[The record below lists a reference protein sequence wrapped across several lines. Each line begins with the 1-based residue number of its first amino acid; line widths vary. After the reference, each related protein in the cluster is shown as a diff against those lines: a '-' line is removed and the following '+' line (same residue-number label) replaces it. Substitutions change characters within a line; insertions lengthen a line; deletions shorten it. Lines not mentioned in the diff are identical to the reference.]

1 MKKILFITNGHG
13 EDQTAAK
20 IIEKLPTDIDVSVM
34 PMVGDGAV
42 VGAFRE
48 PSQPINL
55 LGPRKSLPSG
65 GFSARNLLAL
75 PKDIISGLLGLLYL
89 QIKTLKK
96 LRGQFDLVV
105 AIGDIVPIFAALIT
119 KIPFIF
125 VGVNKS
131 DYYKT
136 FGYNYTPWEKWL
148 LKKYAK
154 IVFARDAHTSNS
166 LKKDGINA
174 VYKGNPLMDGIGS
187 YEIIEKKDGEKII
200 GFLPGTRK
208 EDIPKNI
215 EDFGKIAKELS
226 KIDKNFRFLVACKSV
241 KAYCNSPQQMQPQS
255 FETLIYNA
263 DIIIGLSGTGN
274 EQAAGIGKPV
284 ISFLSR
290 GSQYNKKFAL
300 AQKELLGDAL
310 TLVEPSHKPQLF
322 TPIRKSG
329 FIPGKISNTLR
340 EFCSSMN
347 NRGKMAQL
355 WTAIAKE
362 TVAILNDAARY
373 NHISEI
379 GKERMDKGGAVNQIS
394 QYIQDEVK

>member
-215 EDFGKIAKELS
+215 EDFGKIAEELL
-226 KIDKNFRFLVACKSV
+226 KIDKNFRFLIADNCEGTRLIASLRG
-241 KAYCNSPQQMQPQS
+241 AP
-255 FETLIYNA
+255 FETVIYNS

-284 ISFLSR
+284 VSFVGR
-290 GSQYNKKFAL
+290 GAQYNKKFAN

-310 TLVEPSHKPQLF
+310 SLIVGTNCN
-322 TPIRKSG
+322 TP
-329 FIPGKISNTLR
+329 L
-340 EFCSSMN
+340 
-347 NRGKMAQL
+347 Q
-355 WTAIAKE
+355 IANE
-362 TVAILNDAARY
+362 IITILHDPARY
-373 NHISEI
+373 NYMSET
-379 GKERMDKGGAVNQIS
+379 GKNRMGKSGATKKIAEDIADKVN
-394 QYIQDEVK
+394 E